1 MGAALPSFVG
11 VLFFSFFF
19 LTMCEVLLKSEKN
32 ERKTIMVDFSRV
44 LQLLDAKKQR
54 EYHHQS
60 FESKD

>member
-1 MGAALPSFVG
+1 
-11 VLFFSFFF
+11 
-19 LTMCEVLLKSEKN
+19 MCEVLLKSEKN